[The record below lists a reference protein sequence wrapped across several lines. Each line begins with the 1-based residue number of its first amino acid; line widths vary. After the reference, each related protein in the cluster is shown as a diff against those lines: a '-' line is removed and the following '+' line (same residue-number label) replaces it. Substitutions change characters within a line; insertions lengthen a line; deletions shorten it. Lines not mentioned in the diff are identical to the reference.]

1 MAIGKVIPL
10 SKAYKQG
17 HRKILSDPVIRLSR
31 WMGVFYLTE
40 DLEISY
46 RTLAIGI
53 ILFAVLVAERVLFL
67 TFYPFQK
74 HMKVIT
80 ILFVS
85 VYYLNWS
92 IALFRPIG
100 GLRKALRESL
110 DIAQKL
116 DIDYTVSNLLYI
128 PFTLIIMKYVFTTT
142 MSPKSLTWL
151 IELMHL
157 ASTLPTLLLQL
168 QFAVVA
174 RFCCF
179 AFVAMEKRI
188 HTSDEVQLQR
198 LASIHCKMCCLW
210 NVFNNHFGPIIL
222 VTIGF
227 FIALSMSYTYLF
239 VSDSDV
245 TWIELVRMGLR
256 ISYTLS
262 SSMCA
267 VYAVSRMRKEA
278 DSFNQ
283 TLKKVLFCR
292 KYCSQEN
299 LRLYIKMKIV
309 VIPTACGFFQLRPTL
324 FIKIFAGL
332 LSYTVILLQ
341 FSGKS
346 KIPIRADK

>member
-1 MAIGKVIPL
+1 MDGCVLPDRRSGDIVQDVGHWDHSVRCAGSREGSLSHLLPISETHEGYNDPL
-10 SKAYKQG
+10 RQRLLSQLV
-17 HRKILSDPVIRLSR
+17 HRLVSADRRFTKGVE
-31 WMGVFYLTE
+31 GVFG
-40 DLEISY
+40 Y
-46 RTLAIGI
+46 RS
-53 ILFAVLVAERVLFL
+53 
-67 TFYPFQK
+67 K
-74 HMKVIT
+74 
-80 ILFVS
+80 
-85 VYYLNWS
+85 
-92 IALFRPIG
+92 
-100 GLRKALRESL
+100 
-110 DIAQKL
+110 
-116 DIDYTVSNLLYI
+116 DYTVSNLLYI

-292 KYCSQEN
+292 KYCSQQEN